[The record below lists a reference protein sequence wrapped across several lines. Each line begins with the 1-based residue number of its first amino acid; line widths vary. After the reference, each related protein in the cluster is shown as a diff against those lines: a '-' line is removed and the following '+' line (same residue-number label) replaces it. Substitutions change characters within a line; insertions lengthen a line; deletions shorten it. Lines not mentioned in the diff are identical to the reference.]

1 MKARDITAFL
11 HGKSATIVAAVFA
24 FVSCVV
30 AWQRSAVI
38 PIEGDLGVGFPSAN
52 MWIASAR
59 TSAIVNMALTAVVAL
74 AMLYINR
81 VFNVLRSL
89 TSLVATMFLVLQA
102 AVPSALGQFY
112 GGTILALLV
121 MVCCGLLFSA
131 FGERLGQR
139 HVFLGFFLFAGA
151 AFTQVGYL
159 FFLPAILL
167 GVMQMRIFSLK
178 SFLAALLGTI
188 TPPWIL
194 FGLGLVTPDH
204 LQWPGMAFEL
214 WHLFESNDMV
224 PTFVTIGATLLT
236 GIGFTVANQMKILS
250 YNSRV
255 RAYNGFLTMMLIY
268 TSVLVV
274 LNFGNFMFYVPLLNC
289 LVAYQIGHFFTY
301 RRSNRSYVAILA
313 VASVYVALYIWAVA
327 A

>member
-139 HVFLGFFLFAGA
+139 HVFLVFFLFAGA

-236 GIGFTVANQMKILS
+236 GIGFTVANLMKILS
-250 YNSRV
+250 YT
-255 RAYNGFLTMMLIY
+255 RAYAPT
-268 TSVLVV
+268 T
-274 LNFGNFMFYVPLLNC
+274 
-289 LVAYQIGHFFTY
+289 
-301 RRSNRSYVAILA
+301 
-313 VASVYVALYIWAVA
+313 AS
-327 A
+327 

>member
-1 MKARDITAFL
+1 M
-11 HGKSATIVAAVFA
+11 
-24 FVSCVV
+24 
-30 AWQRSAVI
+30 
-38 PIEGDLGVGFPSAN
+38 
-52 MWIASAR
+52 
-59 TSAIVNMALTAVVAL
+59 
-74 AMLYINR
+74 
-81 VFNVLRSL
+81 LRSL

-236 GIGFTVANQMKILS
+236 GIGFTVANLMKILS